1 MRNDI
6 HFTHTETHLRKRSSL
21 DTFPRRLVDSP
32 FIKKSQ
38 VNSVFHSKTSLS
50 QSIQKTNF
58 IIYIKMINKK
68 IYRSNNKTIYL
79 KGKKKAA
86 RKQLPPIRFFLSEL
100 L

>member
-21 DTFPRRLVDSP
+21 DTFPQTIGRFPLH
-32 FIKKSQ
+32 KKVPGKLSISFE
-38 VNSVFHSKTSLS
+38 NIAS
-50 QSIQKTNF
+50 QSIHKTNF